1 MEYTNFQKIIEVFND
16 AGVGIKDY
24 ICVPSAVWANIIK
37 DYKSKYNKETNP
49 KPKLDDIRIGVKRRI
64 VPKEQIKEETDED
77 KIASLF
83 EENTLKIMEE

>member
-1 MEYTNFQKIIEVFND
+1 MKFLCLH
-16 AGVGIKDY
+16 
-24 ICVPSAVWANIIK
+24 ICVPSSVWANIIK
-37 DYKSKYNKETNP
+37 DYKSKYNKEPNP